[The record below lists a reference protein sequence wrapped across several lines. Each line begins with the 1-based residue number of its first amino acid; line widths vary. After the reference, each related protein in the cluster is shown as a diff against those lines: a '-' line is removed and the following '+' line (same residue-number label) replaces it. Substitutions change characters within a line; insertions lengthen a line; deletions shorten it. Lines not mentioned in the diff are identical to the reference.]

1 MELFVI
7 RHTEVNNPDN
17 LCYGNFDIPLKDNYK
32 LKSKRLFL
40 NLPENLDQIYSSP
53 SKRCTDLLISQNKK
67 FIKKKELQELNFGDW
82 EGKKWDQ
89 IDQIELSFW
98 MEDYV
103 NRSPKNGEK
112 MIDLFNRVISFTY
125 SIYHLSLDKV
135 LFVTHSGVIRAI
147 LSEALEIDLN
157 DIFKIDVIHDEIYR
171 FEIEFSEKAKIK
183 FLDRKN
189 IKTKQIRKQIV

>member
-125 SIYHLSLDKV
+125 SIYLLSLDNV

-171 FEIEFSEKAKIK
+171 FEIDFSEKAKIK

>member
-7 RHTEVNNPDN
+7 RHTEVQNPNN
-17 LCYGNFDIPLKDNYK
+17 LCYGNYDISLKPNYEH
-32 LKSKRLFL
+32 KSKIFFE
-40 NLPENLDQIYSSP
+40 NLPNDLDQIYSSP
-53 SKRCTDLLISQNKK
+53 SKRCTDLLDLHNLNFNIHNDLR
-67 FIKKKELQELNFGDW
+67 ELDFGDW
-82 EGKKWDQ
+82 EGKKWDD
-89 IDQIELSFW
+89 IDQTHLNYW

-157 DIFKIDVIHDEIYR
+157 DIFKIDIIHDEIYR
-171 FEIEFSEKAKIK
+171 FEIDFSEKAKIK